1 MKSLGIDLSMTGT
14 GIALLED
21 GKLVYSETI
30 KSKKEGD
37 TPDAEVRRLMGI
49 VVKVMEHVDVIENL
63 DVVVLEGIAF
73 MAKSTALAQLSGLTY
88 MVRKEMVDRDI
99 QFFVVAP
106 TTLKKFITGKGNSAK
121 DIMMLET
128 YKLYG
133 ESILDNNQC
142 DAFGLAHVGEAV
154 LTEKYKGETYQK
166 EVVKLIKKQI

>member
-30 KSKKEGD
+30 KSKKDGD
-37 TPDAEVRRLMGI
+37 TPTHEVSRLVRI
-49 VVKVMEHVDVIENL
+49 VEDVCEHVSGDE

-88 MVRKEMVDRDI
+88 MVRARLVKEGI
-99 QFFVVAP
+99 PFFVVAP
-106 TTLKKFITGKGNSAK
+106 TTLKKFITGKGNSPK

-128 YKLYG
+128 YKMYG

-154 LTEKYKGETYQK
+154 FTEKYKGETYQK
-166 EVVKLIKKQI
+166 EVVKLIKKQIC